1 MTLTGKQ
8 GNWVNNTQYTIL
20 NYYTLNAV
28 RCTLEKENII
38 MKMDF
43 VKMHGLGNDFILT
56 DCLNK
61 SLGDSSFLSYLAKK
75 LCDRNFG
82 IGADGLIL
90 ILPSSK
96 ADLRMRIFNFDGSE
110 AQMCGNGIR
119 CFAKYAYENKL
130 ISKNKFAVETLAG
143 IITPELIFQDLKNKK
158 VLRIK
163 VNMGTPKLRRREI
176 PMNGEDTPKVVNEIL
191 KINPEQTFKITCVSM
206 GNPHCIIFV
215 DDVQSIPV
223 DEIGPKI
230 ENHSFFPEKTNVE
243 FIHILNR
250 KEINFRVWER
260 GVGET
265 LACGTGA
272 CAALVAAVL
281 NNKTDRKA
289 TIHLQG
295 GDLDI
300 QWANDGNIYMTGP
313 AELVFRGEM
322 TI

>member
-1 MTLTGKQ
+1 
-8 GNWVNNTQYTIL
+8 
-20 NYYTLNAV
+20 
-28 RCTLEKENII
+28 
-38 MKMDF
+38 MKIDF
-43 VKMHGLGNDFILT
+43 VKMHGLGNDFVLI

-75 LCDRNFG
+75 LCNRNFG

-96 ADLRMRIFNFDGSE
+96 ADLRMRIFNYDGSE

-130 ISKNKFAVETLAG
+130 VSKNKFTVETLAG
-143 IITPELIFQDLKNKK
+143 IIIPELTITNNKILG
-158 VLRIK
+158 VK

-176 PMNGEDTPKVVNEIL
+176 PMNGKDTLTVVNETL

-206 GNPHCIIFV
+206 GNPHCITFV
-215 DDVQSIPV
+215 NDVQSISV

-230 ENHSFFPEKTNVE
+230 ENQPLFPEKTNVE
-243 FIHILNR
+243 FIQVLN
-250 KEINFRVWER
+250 KQEINFRVWER

-281 NNKTDRKA
+281 NKKTDREA
-289 TIHLQG
+289 TIHLPG

-300 QWANDGNIYMTGP
+300 QWADDGHVYMTGP
-313 AELVFRGEM
+313 AELAFRGEM
-322 TI
+322 EI

>member
-1 MTLTGKQ
+1 
-8 GNWVNNTQYTIL
+8 
-20 NYYTLNAV
+20 
-28 RCTLEKENII
+28 
-38 MKMDF
+38 MKIDF
-43 VKMHGLGNDFILT
+43 VKMHGLGNDFILI
-56 DCLNK
+56 DCINK
-61 SLGDSSFLSYLAKK
+61 SLGDPSFLSYLAKK

-96 ADLRMRIFNFDGSE
+96 ADLKMRIFNYDGSE

-119 CFAKYAYENKL
+119 CFAKYVYENKL

-143 IITPELIFQDLKNKK
+143 IINPELIFQDLKDKK

-176 PMNGEDTPKVVNEIL
+176 PMNGENTPIVMDETL

-206 GNPHCIIFV
+206 GNPHCITFV
-215 DDVQSIPV
+215 NDVQSIPV

-230 ENHSFFPEKTNVE
+230 ENHSLFPEKTNVE
-243 FIHILNR
+243 FIQILNR

-272 CAALVAAVL
+272 CAALVATVL

-289 TIHLQG
+289 TIHLPG
-295 GDLDI
+295 GDLDVR
-300 QWANDGNIYMTGP
+300 WADDGYVYMTGP
-313 AELVFRGEM
+313 AELVFKGEM
-322 TI
+322 SI

>member
-1 MTLTGKQ
+1 
-8 GNWVNNTQYTIL
+8 
-20 NYYTLNAV
+20 
-28 RCTLEKENII
+28 
-38 MKMDF
+38 MKIDF
-43 VKMHGLGNDFILT
+43 IKMHGLGNDFILI
-56 DCLNK
+56 DCINK
-61 SLGDSSFLSYLAKK
+61 LFGDSSFLSYLAKK

-96 ADLRMRIFNFDGSE
+96 ADLRMRIFNYDGSE

-130 ISKNKFAVETLAG
+130 VLKNKFTVETLAG

-163 VNMGTPKLRRREI
+163 VDMGIPKLRRREI
-176 PMNGEDTPKVVNEIL
+176 PMIGEDTPTVVGERL
-191 KINPEQTFKITCVSM
+191 KINSEQTFKITCVSM
-206 GNPHCIIFV
+206 GNPHCITFV

-223 DEIGPKI
+223 DKIGPKI
-230 ENHSFFPEKTNVE
+230 ENHSLFPEKTNAE
-243 FIHILNR
+243 FIQVINN
-250 KEINFRVWER
+250 KELNFRVWER

-272 CAALVAAVL
+272 CAALVASVL
-281 NNKTDRKA
+281 NKKTDREA
-289 TIHLQG
+289 TIHLPG

-300 QWANDGNIYMTGP
+300 RWADDEHIYMTGP
-313 AELVFRGEM
+313 AELVFKGEM

>member
-1 MTLTGKQ
+1 
-8 GNWVNNTQYTIL
+8 
-20 NYYTLNAV
+20 
-28 RCTLEKENII
+28 
-38 MKMDF
+38 MKIDF
-43 VKMHGLGNDFILT
+43 VKMHGLGNDFILI
-56 DCLNK
+56 DCLLK
-61 SLGDSSFLSYLAKK
+61 PLGDSSFLSYLTKK
-75 LCDRNFG
+75 LCNRNFG

-119 CFAKYAYENKL
+119 CLAKYAYKNKL
-130 ISKNKFAVETLAG
+130 VSKIKFTIETLAG
-143 IITPELIFQDLKNKK
+143 TITPELIFKDKEISG
-158 VLRIK
+158 IK
-163 VNMGTPKLRRREI
+163 VNMGIPKLRRREI
-176 PMNGEDTPKVVNEIL
+176 PMNGEDTPTVIDETL

-215 DDVQSIPV
+215 NDVQSISV

-230 ENHSFFPEKTNVE
+230 ENHPLFPEKTNVE
-243 FIHILNR
+243 FIHILN
-250 KEINFRVWER
+250 KQEISFRVWER

-272 CAALVAAVL
+272 CAALVAAAL

-289 TIHLQG
+289 TIHLLG

-300 QWANDGNIYMTGP
+300 LWADDGYVYMTGP

-322 TI
+322 EI

>member
-1 MTLTGKQ
+1 
-8 GNWVNNTQYTIL
+8 
-20 NYYTLNAV
+20 
-28 RCTLEKENII
+28 
-38 MKMDF
+38 
-43 VKMHGLGNDFILT
+43 MHGLGNDFILI
-56 DCLNK
+56 DCINK

-96 ADLRMRIFNFDGSE
+96 AEIQMRIFNYDGSE

-130 ISKNKFAVETLAG
+130 VSKNKFTVETLAG
-143 IITPELIFQDLKNKK
+143 IITPKLIFQDKEISG
-158 VLRIK
+158 IK
-163 VNMGTPKLRRREI
+163 VDMGTPKLKRREI
-176 PMNGEDTPKVVNEIL
+176 PMEGEDTSTVMDEVL
-191 KINPEQTFKITCVSM
+191 KINTEQTFKITCVSM

-215 DDVQSIPV
+215 DDVQSIPI

-230 ENHSFFPEKTNVE
+230 ENHPLFPEKTNVE
-243 FIHILNR
+243 FIQVLNR

-281 NNKTDRKA
+281 NKKTDRKA
-289 TIHLQG
+289 TIHLPG
-295 GDLDI
+295 GDLNI
-300 QWANDGNIYMTGP
+300 QWADDGYVYMTGP

-322 TI
+322 NIN

>member
-1 MTLTGKQ
+1 
-8 GNWVNNTQYTIL
+8 
-20 NYYTLNAV
+20 
-28 RCTLEKENII
+28 
-38 MKMDF
+38 MKIDF
-43 VKMHGLGNDFILT
+43 VKMHGLGNDFILI

-61 SLGDSSFLSYLAKK
+61 SLGDSSFLSYLTKK

-90 ILPSSK
+90 ILASSQ

-143 IITPELIFQDLKNKK
+143 IIIPELIFQDLKNKK
-158 VLRIK
+158 ILRIK

-176 PMNGEDTPKVVNEIL
+176 PMNGEDTPTVIDETL
-191 KINPEQTFKITCVSM
+191 KINPEQIFKITCVSM
-206 GNPHCIIFV
+206 GNPHCITFV
-215 DDVQSIPV
+215 NDVQSISV

-230 ENHSFFPEKTNVE
+230 ENHPLFPEKTNVE
-243 FIHILNR
+243 FIQVLN
-250 KEINFRVWER
+250 KQEINFRVWER

-289 TIHLQG
+289 TIHLPG

-300 QWANDGNIYMTGP
+300 QWANDGYIYMAGP
-313 AELVFRGEM
+313 AELVFKGEM

>member
-1 MTLTGKQ
+1 
-8 GNWVNNTQYTIL
+8 
-20 NYYTLNAV
+20 
-28 RCTLEKENII
+28 
-38 MKMDF
+38 MKISF

-313 AELVFRGEM
+313 VELVFRGEM

>member
-1 MTLTGKQ
+1 
-8 GNWVNNTQYTIL
+8 
-20 NYYTLNAV
+20 
-28 RCTLEKENII
+28 
-38 MKMDF
+38 MKISF
-43 VKMHGLGNDFILT
+43 VKMHGLGNDFILI

-61 SLGDSSFLSYLAKK
+61 SLGDSSFFSYLAKK

-96 ADLRMRIFNFDGSE
+96 ADLRMRIFNYDGSE

-163 VNMGTPKLRRREI
+163 VNMGTPKLRRRET
-176 PMNGEDTPKVVNEIL
+176 PMNGEDTPKVVNETL
-191 KINPEQTFKITCVSM
+191 KINLEQTFKITCVSM

-295 GDLDI
+295 GNLDI

-313 AELVFRGEM
+313 TELVFRGEM

>member
-1 MTLTGKQ
+1 MCRGLIYQARGRKARRITT
-8 GNWVNNTQYTIL
+8 
-20 NYYTLNAV
+20 
-28 RCTLEKENII
+28 
-38 MKMDF
+38 MKIDF
-43 VKMHGLGNDFILT
+43 IKMHGLGNDFILI
-56 DCLNK
+56 DCLHK
-61 SLGDSSFLSYLAKK
+61 SLGDSSFLSYLTRK

-82 IGADGLIL
+82 IGADGVIL

-96 ADLRMRIFNFDGSE
+96 ADLRMRIFNSNGTE

-130 ISKNKFAVETLAG
+130 ISKNKFTVETLAG
-143 IITPELIFQDLKNKK
+143 IITPELIFQDLKDKK

-176 PMNGEDTPKVVNEIL
+176 PMTGEDTPIVVKETL

-215 DDVQSIPV
+215 NDIQSIPV
-223 DEIGPKI
+223 EEIGPKI
-230 ENHSFFPEKTNVE
+230 ENHPLFPEKTNVE
-243 FIHILNR
+243 FIQILN
-250 KEINFRVWER
+250 KQEINFRVWER

-281 NNKTDRKA
+281 NKKTDRQA
-289 TIHLQG
+289 LVHLAG
-295 GDLDI
+295 GDLNI
-300 QWANDGNIYMTGP
+300 QWSDNEHIYMTGP
-313 AELVFRGEM
+313 AELVFRGE
-322 TI
+322 IYL

>member
-1 MTLTGKQ
+1 
-8 GNWVNNTQYTIL
+8 
-20 NYYTLNAV
+20 
-28 RCTLEKENII
+28 
-38 MKMDF
+38 MKINF
-43 VKMHGLGNDFILT
+43 IKMHGIGNDFILI
-56 DCLNK
+56 DCLHK

-110 AQMCGNGIR
+110 AEMCGNGIR

-130 ISKNKFAVETLAG
+130 VSKIKFTVETLAG
-143 IITPELIFQDLKNKK
+143 IITPELIFKNKEISG
-158 VLRIK
+158 IK
-163 VNMGTPKLRRREI
+163 VDMGIPKLKRREI
-176 PMNGEDTPKVVNEIL
+176 PMEGEDSPTVVNETF
-191 KINPEQTFKITCVSM
+191 KINSKQIFKITCISM

-215 DDVQSIPV
+215 NDVQSIPV

-230 ENHSFFPEKTNVE
+230 ENHPLFPEKTNVE
-243 FIHILNR
+243 FIQVLN
-250 KEINFRVWER
+250 KQEINFRVWER

-272 CAALVAAVL
+272 CASLVASVL
-281 NNKTDRKA
+281 NKKTNRQA
-289 TIHLQG
+289 LIHLPG

-300 QWANDGNIYMTGP
+300 QWANDKHIYMIGP
-313 AELVFRGEM
+313 AEFVFKGEM
-322 TI
+322 YS

>member
-1 MTLTGKQ
+1 
-8 GNWVNNTQYTIL
+8 
-20 NYYTLNAV
+20 
-28 RCTLEKENII
+28 
-38 MKMDF
+38 MKIDF
-43 VKMHGLGNDFILT
+43 VKMHGLGNDFILI

-75 LCDRNFG
+75 LCNRNFG

-96 ADLRMRIFNFDGSE
+96 ANLRMRIFNFDGSE

-130 ISKNKFAVETLAG
+130 VSKIKFTVETLAG
-143 IITPELIFQDLKNKK
+143 IIIPELVFKDKEISG
-158 VLRIK
+158 II

-176 PMNGEDTPKVVNEIL
+176 PMNGEDSPTVVDETL

-206 GNPHCIIFV
+206 GNPHCITFV
-215 DDVQSIPV
+215 NDVQSISV
-223 DEIGPKI
+223 DKIGTKI
-230 ENHSFFPEKTNVE
+230 ENHPLFPEKTNVE
-243 FIHILNR
+243 FIQVLNR

-260 GVGET
+260 GAGET

-281 NNKTDRKA
+281 NKKTDRKA
-289 TIHLQG
+289 TIHLPG

-300 QWANDGNIYMTGP
+300 RWADDGNIYMTGP
-313 AELVFRGEM
+313 AELVFKGEM
-322 TI
+322 EI

>member
-1 MTLTGKQ
+1 
-8 GNWVNNTQYTIL
+8 
-20 NYYTLNAV
+20 
-28 RCTLEKENII
+28 
-38 MKMDF
+38 MKINF
-43 VKMHGLGNDFILT
+43 VKMHGLGNDFILI
-56 DCLNK
+56 DCINK

-96 ADLRMRIFNFDGSE
+96 AEIQMRIFNYDGSE

-130 ISKNKFAVETLAG
+130 VSKNKFTVETLAG
-143 IITPELIFQDLKNKK
+143 IITPKLIFQDKEISG
-158 VLRIK
+158 IK
-163 VNMGTPKLRRREI
+163 VDMGTPKLKRREI
-176 PMNGEDTPKVVNEIL
+176 PMEGEDTSTVMDEVL
-191 KINPEQTFKITCVSM
+191 KINTEQTFKITCVSM

-215 DDVQSIPV
+215 DDVQSIPI

-230 ENHSFFPEKTNVE
+230 ENHPLFPEKTNVE
-243 FIHILNR
+243 FIQVLNR

-281 NNKTDRKA
+281 NKKTDRKA
-289 TIHLQG
+289 TIHLPG
-295 GDLDI
+295 GDLNI
-300 QWANDGNIYMTGP
+300 QWADDGYVYMTGP

-322 TI
+322 NIN

>member
-1 MTLTGKQ
+1 
-8 GNWVNNTQYTIL
+8 
-20 NYYTLNAV
+20 
-28 RCTLEKENII
+28 
-38 MKMDF
+38 MKIDF
-43 VKMHGLGNDFILT
+43 VKMHGLGNDFILI

-130 ISKNKFAVETLAG
+130 VSKNKFTVETLAG

-158 VLRIK
+158 IFRIK

-176 PMNGEDTPKVVNEIL
+176 PMNGEDTPTVVDETL
-191 KINPEQTFKITCVSM
+191 KINPVQTFKITCVSM

-230 ENHSFFPEKTNVE
+230 ENHSLFPEKTNVE
-243 FIHILNR
+243 FIQVVNR

-272 CAALVAAVL
+272 CAALVASVL
-281 NNKTDRKA
+281 NKKTNREA
-289 TIHLQG
+289 TIHLPG

-300 QWANDGNIYMTGP
+300 QWADDGHVYMTGP
-313 AELVFRGEM
+313 TELVFKGEM
-322 TI
+322 ES

>member
-1 MTLTGKQ
+1 
-8 GNWVNNTQYTIL
+8 
-20 NYYTLNAV
+20 
-28 RCTLEKENII
+28 
-38 MKMDF
+38 MKIDF
-43 VKMHGLGNDFILT
+43 VKMHGLGNDFVLI

-82 IGADGLIL
+82 IGADGLML
-90 ILPSSK
+90 ILSSSK
-96 ADLRMRIFNFDGSE
+96 ADLRMRIFNSDGSE

-130 ISKNKFAVETLAG
+130 VSKNKFKVETLAG
-143 IITPELIFQDLKNKK
+143 IIIPELTISNNNILG
-158 VLRIK
+158 VK
-163 VNMGTPKLRRREI
+163 VNIGVPKLRRREI
-176 PMNGEDTPKVVNEIL
+176 PMSGEDTTAVVDEAL

-215 DDVQSIPV
+215 NDVQSIPV

-230 ENHSFFPEKTNVE
+230 ENHPFFPEKTNVE

-272 CAALVAAVL
+272 CAALVASVL
-281 NNKTDRKA
+281 NKKTDRKT
-289 TIHLQG
+289 TIHLPG
-295 GDLDI
+295 GDLNI
-300 QWANDGNIYMTGP
+300 QWADDGHLYMTGP
-313 AELVFRGEM
+313 AELVFRGEVS
-322 TI
+322 I